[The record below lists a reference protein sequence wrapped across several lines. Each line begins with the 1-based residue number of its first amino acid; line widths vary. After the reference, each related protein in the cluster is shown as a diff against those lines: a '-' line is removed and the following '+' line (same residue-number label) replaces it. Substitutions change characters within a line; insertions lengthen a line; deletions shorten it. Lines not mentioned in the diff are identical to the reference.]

1 LFPLLLLEGLNLH
14 VKSIT
19 SLSARTP
26 VNGRKIELN
35 MLAGRFMIYF
45 GLLFWLLPFGMA
57 WAFIGVHLAV
67 LCLDMARP
75 LRQITRACLPAGEP
89 ATLQLN
95 GHPSSAV

>member
-1 LFPLLLLEGLNLH
+1 
-14 VKSIT
+14 
-19 SLSARTP
+19 
-26 VNGRKIELN
+26 

-57 WAFIGVHLAV
+57 WASSECTLLSSVSTW
-67 LCLDMARP
+67 ARP

-89 ATLQLN
+89 APLQLN